1 MAKTRT
7 QIQAKYD
14 AAHRTTFSMKLHNEN
29 DYDIIKKLSSVPSMQ
44 GYIKQLIR
52 QDITGS
58 VPVSV
63 PDSDSVCVFVQ
74 GKQDLPTNEDKINVL
89 LSIAE
94 QQNLQS
100 ELLKEAQKRY
110 SAPGSSVPVSLSD
123 AAFSMLTEQAE
134 KTGKSVPDLIA
145 LIVNTHLLRTYS
157 VPENDNESEE
167 KTMRTYGNEK
177 TNLVLTGKALEF
189 YNKTD
194 PITIIETEK
203 NGTYLYQVL
212 SGSSPMHDGL
222 MTEEKLIRWL
232 EDGYDDYMSCQ

>member
-110 SAPGSSVPVSLSD
+110 FVPGSSVPVSLSD

-167 KTMRTYGNEK
+167 KTMKTYHIKPEYLDLWEGGDMPSNPDRIVTEDDIRTLSDAWEK
-177 TNLVLTGKALEF
+177 PVEDLLEQLI
-189 YNKTD
+189 
-194 PITIIETEK
+194 PI
-203 NGTYLYQVL
+203 
-212 SGSSPMHDGL
+212 D
-222 MTEEKLIRWL
+222 
-232 EDGYDDYMSCQ
+232 